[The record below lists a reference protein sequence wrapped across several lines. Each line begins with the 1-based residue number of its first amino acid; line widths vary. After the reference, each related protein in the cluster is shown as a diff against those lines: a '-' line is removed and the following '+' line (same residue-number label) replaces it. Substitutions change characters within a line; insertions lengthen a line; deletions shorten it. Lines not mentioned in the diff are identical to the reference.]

1 MLRRLVLVEVLAFW
15 STRSTSF
22 TRLMRTVSIFATV
35 TSSFFTCG
43 SLDPPDP
50 IQSFWIKKKKI
61 QISKFEN

>member
-1 MLRRLVLVEVLAFW
+1 MRRLVLVEVLDFW
-15 STRSTSF
+15 STRSTSL

-35 TSSFFTCG
+35 TSSFFTYG

-50 IQSFWIKKKKI
+50 IKSFWIKKKKKI